1 MGLKFQNNIII
12 TMVQSQR
19 GNKMIVDFHSHI
31 IPGVD
36 DGARDMKEA
45 LDMVRL
51 AMESDTEKIVATPHY
66 HMRRGFQVSYDE
78 IKNLVNNLRKEV
90 NDNKID
96 IEIVCGQEVG
106 YNSEI
111 LNLYNKGD
119 IGCIEGTNYM
129 LIEFPLGQFSTTKA
143 LDNIYE
149 LQIKDVRPIIAHPE
163 RYKRFIED
171 PTLVNRFI
179 KEGYLFQLNVGSLNG
194 DFGKEAKNLAEH
206 YLKQGLYSTYGS
218 DGHRYD
224 DRNTDMTD
232 GRKILRRKYKEFLVK
247 MEEETKAILENDLI
261 TYSGNEIKKRKLFKL
276 F

>member
-1 MGLKFQNNIII
+1 
-12 TMVQSQR
+12 
-19 GNKMIVDFHSHI
+19 MIVDFHSHI